1 MDTVL
6 TSVVA
11 VAGTLIG
18 SLSTYLFQR
27 RTAERTEAVAR
38 RERLRQERL
47 AAYSGYAAAVTD
59 LKRAKIT
66 LWFRQRRSPRDE
78 EALLAA
84 FLESDRLGA
93 AAETA
98 AFRIQ
103 LVADDPQL
111 RRLVEAVFAKVGEI
125 THAED
130 RQAVI
135 AIESEFEQAV
145 RAFIDAAAGQLR

>member
-1 MDTVL
+1 M

-27 RTAERTEAVAR
+27 RTADRAEAVAR

-47 AAYSGYAAAVTD
+47 SAYSGYAAAVTD

-78 EALLAA
+78 ESLMTAR
-84 FLESDRLGA
+84 LESDRLGA

-98 AFRIQ
+98 AFRLQ
-103 LVADDPQL
+103 LVVDDPQL
-111 RRLVEAVFAKVGEI
+111 RRLMEAVSDRLGEI
-125 THAED
+125 TRAED
-130 RQAVI
+130 RQTVV
-135 AIESEFEQAV
+135 AIESGFEQAV
-145 RAFIDAAAGQLR
+145 RAFVDAAADQLR